1 MNLSG
6 ELRYYQ
12 RHLND
17 QVKGAQM
24 KQYKQ
29 LTTGQRYQIYGLK
42 QSGLNQTQIAL
53 NVGVDKST
61 ISREFRRNKGK
72 RGWRPNQAQSF
83 RDERKQACNNGKHF
97 SLSEWAEVDRL
108 LRKDLSPEQTANR
121 LELEGGLQISHE
133 AIYQHVYADKRDGGN
148 LCNNLR
154 SQKQRRKRYASGQ
167 QRRGMI
173 KNRVSIDDRPGIVD
187 QKTRIGDWEGDTVI
201 GKNHRGGLVTLAER
215 KSRYVLAGHIRSKHA
230 DGVTAVTTRLLTPF
244 KDRCHTITFDNG
256 KEFAEHE
263 RIATELQALIY
274 FAHPYHSW
282 ERGLNENSNGLLR
295 QYFPKSMEL
304 TNITED
310 QVQWAVERL
319 NHRPRKV
326 LGFRSPHEVLFGVEM
341 CYTKPPLAVALRT

>member
-1 MNLSG
+1 
-6 ELRYYQ
+6 
-12 RHLND
+12 
-17 QVKGAQM
+17 M

-61 ISREFRRNKGK
+61 ISREFRRNRGK
-72 RGWRPNQAQSF
+72 RGWRPYQAQSL

-97 SLSEWAEVDRL
+97 SLREWAEVDRL
-108 LRKDLSPEQTANR
+108 IRKDLSPEQTANR

-133 AIYQHVYADKRDGGN
+133 AIYQHVYADKRNGGD
-148 LCNNLR
+148 LCSNLR

-173 KNRVSIDDRPGIVD
+173 KNRVSIDDRP
-187 QKTRIGDWEGDTVI
+187 EI

-215 KSRYVLAGHIRSKHA
+215 KSRYVLAGHILSKHA
-230 DGVTAVTTRLLTPF
+230 GGVTAVTTRLLTPH

-263 RIATELQALIY
+263 RIATDLQASIY

-295 QYFPKSMEL
+295 QYFPKCMEL
-304 TNITED
+304 TDITEE
-310 QVQWAVERL
+310 QVHWAVERL